1 MKSAIDPLPE
11 ALRTVNSLSITNVNT
26 IKKQPINIG
35 TIIPPSYILE
45 KFVFGPLWLRHKQTA
60 GSEFVIFDIA
70 PTTKRHIT
78 YPAIIQSRGASHDIM
93 LLDLFA
99 RTDVVDLTVS
109 AM

>member
-35 TIIPPSYILE
+35 TIIPPSYIFE
-45 KFVFGPLWLRHKQTA
+45 KFVFGPLWLGQKPPA
-60 GSEFVIFDIA
+60 GSGFVKFAVA

-78 YPAIIQSRGASHDIM
+78 YPAIIQIRGASHDIC
-93 LLDLFA
+93 LLYTSPSPRD
-99 RTDVVDLTVS
+99 
-109 AM
+109 